1 MDPDAH
7 AALGDMLG
15 DKGDFPRAKAEFET
29 ALRLNPGDAETL
41 THYAGWAST
50 FGQPE
55 RGAEAAD
62 RALRLNPNAMGWAYG
77 FFSYAYFMAGRYDDA
92 VRSIERR
99 PVDSLSRGGLV
110 MRAAIY
116 AAADRVD
123 EAHRAAADALARY
136 PDLTIEGFLSD
147 PGYNDVE
154 RGKLMPA
161 LRKAGFP
168 ACASA
173 DALAKL
179 AKPVRLPECARPTC
193 RLSAPTWPA
202 RERLGDAVR
211 QGHGVQTAGTICR
224 HLTTSVLGAPNHH
237 HWAVVI

>member
-1 MDPDAH
+1 MDPEANSRAALAAAQRAVELDPMDPDAH
-7 AALGDMLG
+7 AALADIVG

-55 RGAEAAD
+55 LGAEAAD
-62 RALRLNPNAMGWAYG
+62 RALRLNPNAPGWAYG
-77 FFSYAYFMAGRYDDA
+77 FFSGAYFMVGRYDDA

-99 PVDSLSRGGLV
+99 PVDAMGRGGLV
-110 MRAAIY
+110 FRAAIY
-116 AAADRVD
+116 AVADRGD
-123 EAHRAAADALARY
+123 DARRAVADTLAQY
-136 PDLTIEGFLSD
+136 PDLTIESFLSD

-154 RGKLMPA
+154 RGKLMPTM
-161 LRKAGFP
+161 RKAGFP

-179 AKPVRLPECARPTC
+179 AKPVHLPECARP
-193 RLSAPTWPA
+193 
-202 RERLGDAVR
+202 
-211 QGHGVQTAGTICR
+211 QTTG
-224 HLTTSVLGAPNHH
+224 
-237 HWAVVI
+237 